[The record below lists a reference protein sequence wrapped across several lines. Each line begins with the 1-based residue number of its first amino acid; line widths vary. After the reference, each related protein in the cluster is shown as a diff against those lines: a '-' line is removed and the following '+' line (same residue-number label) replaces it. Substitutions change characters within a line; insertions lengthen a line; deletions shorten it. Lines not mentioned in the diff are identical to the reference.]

1 MAKPDIQTGAH
12 STLVYYW
19 EDNGFK
25 GSPNDSVPKNFGKDS
40 TLTTLNGSRNAV
52 ELFDP
57 NDREVAEFIEQE
69 FSGQF
74 TVDFVFANP
83 WWLRSVVDTPSTS
96 GSDPYTH
103 DFSGLA
109 PSSIQLVT
117 GNTKSG
123 RDYLLKGGVVQSAD
137 ISINVPGNI
146 EVSLSGAYAE
156 LEPTTPAS
164 QETQATLDH
173 EVFTFSDGSLDIGGT
188 TQRLLQSIDI
198 SIENNTDMVLEV
210 GDDTPVDFSPK
221 SRALT
226 VDGVQTRTSDTD
238 DAVDRFLGGS
248 SLSKAE
254 RNELVVTLDNG
265 QQTIDF
271 TMADSMN
278 NQISVSN
285 TGDPDSDIENSFT
298 ERPTELTLT
307 AENGVETPP

>member
-1 MAKPDIQTGAH
+1 MAKPDVQTGAH

-25 GSPNDSVPKNFGKDS
+25 GDPNDSVPKNFGKDS
-40 TLTTLNGSRNAV
+40 TLTTFDGSRNAV

-57 NDREVAEFIEQE
+57 NDREAAEFIEQE
-69 FSGQF
+69 FSGSF
-74 TVDFVFANP
+74 TVDFVFSNP

-96 GSDPYTH
+96 GSGPYTH
-103 DFSGLA
+103 DFTGLE

-123 RDYLLKGGVVQSAD
+123 EDYLMRGGVVQSAD

-146 EVSLSGAYAE
+146 EVSLSGAYAS
-156 LEPTTPAS
+156 LDPTTPTT
-164 QETQATLDH
+164 QETQVKLGFD
-173 EVFTFSDGSLDIGGT
+173 VFTFTDGNLDIGGT

-210 GDDTPVDFSPK
+210 GSEEPVDFSPK
-221 SRALT
+221 SRMLT

-254 RNELVVTLDNG
+254 RNEIVATLDNG
-265 QQTIDF
+265 EQTIDF
-271 TMADSMN
+271 TMADAMN

-285 TGDPDSDIENSFT
+285 TGDPDSDVENSFT

-307 AENGVETPP
+307 AENGTEVPP